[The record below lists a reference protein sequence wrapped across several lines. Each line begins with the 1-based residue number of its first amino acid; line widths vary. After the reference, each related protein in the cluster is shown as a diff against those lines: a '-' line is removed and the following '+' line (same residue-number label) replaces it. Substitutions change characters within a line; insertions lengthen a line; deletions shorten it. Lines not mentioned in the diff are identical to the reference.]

1 MSVQLQTTASRDN
14 LWRQA
19 LQYQVETSYFWNIVE
34 IVQSVSCQNRGTLL
48 ADHHTSKYAGIG
60 GDEAYNHTIC
70 WSYEN
75 HSAGI
80 FWLVLWEV
88 FCWYCAGIMS
98 VPMPAALRPDR
109 GHLALTAHSPQ
120 PSVQCVTCRMH
131 GVQHSTTLNITCSAL
146 QKQSRCPAP
155 KKNYLIL
162 LLFSS
167 PAYAGSCSSCGMSW
181 AAMLGLEL
189 QTIHRFSI
197 IHGEGL
203 YFVLGPSLG
212 WKRLHI

>member
-1 MSVQLQTTASRDN
+1 MSHVKIKSRNSTGRSSHLQI
-14 LWRQA
+14 WRQRRCWGS
-19 LQYQVETSYFWNIVE
+19 QP
-34 IVQSVSCQNRGTLL
+34 
-48 ADHHTSKYAGIG
+48 HYAGLMRI
-60 GDEAYNHTIC
+60 ILV
-70 WSYEN
+70 
-75 HSAGI
+75 GI

-88 FCWYCAGIMS
+88 FCWYCTGIMS

-162 LLFSS
+162 LLFCS

-197 IHGEGL
+197 IMEKASTWT
-203 YFVLGPSLG
+203 SLS
-212 WKRLHI
+212 WKRLNI

>member
-1 MSVQLQTTASRDN
+1 MRLTTI
-14 LWRQA
+14 L
-19 LQYQVETSYFWNIVE
+19 
-34 IVQSVSCQNRGTLL
+34 
-48 ADHHTSKYAGIG
+48 YAGLMRIILLVFSG
-60 GDEAYNHTIC
+60 WY
-70 WSYEN
+70 YEKY
-75 HSAGI
+75 SAGI
-80 FWLVLWEV
+80 VPVLWV
-88 FCWYCAGIMS
+88 SPCRQLCART
-98 VPMPAALRPDR
+98 AATWPWQ
-109 GHLALTAHSPQ
+109 HSPQ

-189 QTIHRFSI
+189 QTILYLV
-197 IHGEGL
+197 EGAFTFKIPL
-203 YFVLGPSLG
+203 RHYA
-212 WKRLHI
+212 